1 MPLILLLPPLVGW
14 ALALRPVSAR
24 WLARFGRR
32 FAVPIDTA
40 TGPVI
45 TSAVRT
51 SRRWRAIGGSLGW
64 GAALVVPGL
73 VLAAVDPDGDTRSL
87 VTFATLLAGW
97 FVGTLAGELAQWRRP
112 AGVATAGLR
121 PRRADDYVPRWP
133 ILLGRVEAVTA
144 LVALPVGLAVV
155 TDPEVA
161 DGWRVLA
168 VTGTVVAV
176 SGVAAATV
184 ALRAIADRPQDASAG
199 APLVRADDGL
209 RALAA
214 HRIAGTALALT
225 TYGTLVV
232 VGQPAFELTPWL
244 MTPIMVIALLLL
256 GSARG
261 LSHDVGWDLPEPASR

>member
-45 TSAVRT
+45 TSTVRT

-97 FVGTLAGELAQWRRP
+97 FVGTLAGELAQWRP
-112 AGVATAGLR
+112 AGV
-121 PRRADDYVPRWP
+121 RR
-133 ILLGRVEAVTA
+133 
-144 LVALPVGLAVV
+144 
-155 TDPEVA
+155 
-161 DGWRVLA
+161 
-168 VTGTVVAV
+168 
-176 SGVAAATV
+176 
-184 ALRAIADRPQDASAG
+184 QASA
-199 APLVRADDGL
+199 PVVP
-209 RALAA
+209 
-214 HRIAGTALALT
+214 T
-225 TYGTLVV
+225 TTCHG
-232 VGQPAFELTPWL
+232 GRSSSG
-244 MTPIMVIALLLL
+244 
-256 GSARG
+256 GSR
-261 LSHDVGWDLPEPASR
+261 P